1 MPEPS
6 TTYEKGKL
14 YQLDLTQLQTD
25 PNQPRKYLDLLAM
38 EEMTASVARH
48 GILQPIIF
56 RVDEAGNPTIVA
68 GERRVEAAKKA
79 GLTTIP
85 AIFVEGNHAEIAL
98 VENLLRQDLTPI
110 EEAEALDRLLK
121 VQSYTHEQLA
131 GMIGKARN
139 TLTEI
144 LSLNRLPQEVRDEC
158 RSNTATA
165 RKTLI
170 EIARKKQDRS
180 MITAWNQYKDKLAKA
195 AEVRQKRVKIP
206 ESAADIL
213 NWMSKTANKLKG
225 LDTSAWTEDEQNAC
239 NQTLQNLYESIQ
251 VILNPQKTSNN
262 MPKIS

>member
-1 MPEPS
+1 
-6 TTYEKGKL
+6 
-14 YQLDLTQLQTD
+14 
-25 PNQPRKYLDLLAM
+25 M
-38 EEMTASVARH
+38 EEMTASVAKH
-48 GILQPIIF
+48 GILEPILF
-56 RVDEAGNPTIVA
+56 RVEIEGHDLNSPELGIMPDSPANLYVVA

-98 VENLLRQDLTPI
+98 VENLLRQDLTPV

-121 VQSYTHEQLA
+121 EQNYTHEQLA

-158 RSNTATA
+158 RSNTSTA

-195 AEVRQKRVKIP
+195 AEGRKKREKVP
-206 ESAADIL
+206 ESASDIL
-213 NWMSKTANKLKG
+213 KWVSKTVNKLEG
-225 LDTSAWTEDEQNAC
+225 LDTSTWTDNEKNAL
-239 NQTLQNLYESIQ
+239 NQTLQNLHESIQ
-251 VILNPQKTSNN
+251 SILKPSE
-262 MPKIS
+262 SS